1 MQNSKEGK
9 VGVTDTSRSP
19 SQASAARLSPFPC
32 RAAGPWWGF
41 GWSGQ
46 GQYVVMFAS
55 SVLQSFRIAPL
66 AFCIL
71 ISGCGDKKPPKKGP
85 VEVGVV
91 TLTTQNATISTELPG
106 RTVSTMMSE
115 VRPQVAGLI
124 QKRLFTEGAMVTA
137 GQPLYQIDP
146 RLYRASRDEAEASL
160 VSAQATLVA
169 AQARAQRYRG
179 LGNTEAVSAQ
189 ERDDVIA
196 TARQAQ
202 AAVQQARANL
212 QTRNVNLEFTL
223 VRAPISG
230 RAGRTLFTPGAL
242 VTASQAD
249 PLTTIQ
255 QLDPI
260 YVDVT
265 QSSAQL
271 LQLRRSL
278 AAGKTLPASA
288 TIRLKLEDGSDYPA
302 EGRIE
307 FAEPIVDVN
316 SGTVTLRARFPN
328 PDGLLMPGMFVRVIA
343 PQSVVPGA
351 ILAPQ
356 QGISRDPKGN
366 ATALVVNKA
375 NQVERR
381 TVTAGQ
387 AIGDKW
393 LITAGLKAGD
403 RLIVQGTDKVQPNDK
418 VKPVAITASK

>member
-1 MQNSKEGK
+1 MRPGK
-9 VGVTDTSRSP
+9 
-19 SQASAARLSPFPC
+19 ASGGAPTGKPKDVRIDMPSPFS
-32 RAAGPWWGF
+32 F
-41 GWSGQ
+41 
-46 GQYVVMFAS
+46 
-55 SVLQSFRIAPL
+55 QSLRVAPL
-66 AFCIL
+66 AFAL
-71 ISGCGDKKPPKKGP
+71 LTSGCGDQKPPQKGP

-91 TLTTQNATISTELPG
+91 TLAAQDATVSTELPG

-124 QKRLFTEGAMVTA
+124 KQRLFTEGATVRA

-146 RLYRASRDEAEASL
+146 RLYRASRDEAQAAL
-160 VSAQATLVA
+160 MSAQATAAA
-169 AQARAQRYRG
+169 AQARARRYRS
-179 LGNTEAVSAQ
+179 LGETEAVSAQ
-189 ERDDVIA
+189 DRDDVIA
-196 TARQAQ
+196 AARQAQ
-202 AAVQQARANL
+202 AAVAQARASL
-212 QTRNVNLEFTL
+212 RTSNVNLDFTL

-230 RAGRTLFTPGAL
+230 RIGRTLFTPGAL
-242 VTASQAD
+242 VTTSQAD

-260 YVDVT
+260 YVDIT

-278 AAGKTLPASA
+278 ASGRTLPASA
-288 TIRLKLEDGSDYPA
+288 TIRLRLEDGTDYPI
-302 EGRIE
+302 EGRVE

-328 PDGLLMPGMFVRVIA
+328 PDGLLLPGMFVRVIA
-343 PQSVVPGA
+343 PQAVVPAA

-366 ATALVVNKA
+366 ATALVVTKGNK
-375 NQVERR
+375 VERR

-393 LITAGLKAGD
+393 LITAGLKPGD
-403 RLIVQGTDKVQPNDK
+403 RLIVEGTDKVKPDDV
-418 VKPVAITASK
+418 VKPVAVATAK